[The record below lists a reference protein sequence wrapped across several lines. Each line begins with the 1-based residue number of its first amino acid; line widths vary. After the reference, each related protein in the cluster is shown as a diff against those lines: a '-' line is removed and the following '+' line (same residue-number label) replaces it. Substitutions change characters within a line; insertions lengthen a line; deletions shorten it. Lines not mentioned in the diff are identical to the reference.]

1 MQPVLNWD
9 LRWLIEWWELPVQV
23 WRWSNLSFYHLFANK
38 TAFSHTLLLC
48 ALTPMLEL
56 ILSLGTKDPGSIE
69 YQRAMDP
76 HLLLRLQSAN
86 QNPLNRLLTNQR
98 YGWCK
103 TGCRGKVVYN
113 AGPGAGGDRQ
123 ELAVAVPGSGLPCSL
138 GSVSSENMRPDGH
151 YRTLTP
157 VHRRRIHS
165 LLMQRFSPFIKS
177 RTIKTGF
184 KNWPQWPHDVD

>member
-1 MQPVLNWD
+1 MMRCNDTLLLQHDGLITESAQWTNPCIRAGRNSINHYAASLE
-9 LRWLIEWWELPVQV
+9 LGFTLIEWWELPVQV
-23 WRWSNLSFYHLFANK
+23 WRRSNLSFYHLFANK
-38 TAFSHTLLLC
+38 TAFSHTLLQC

-69 YQRAMDP
+69 YQGAMDP

-123 ELAVAVPGSGLPCSL
+123 ELAAAPGLGLPLLPSDNTE
-138 GSVSSENMRPDGH
+138 SSGH
-151 YRTLTP
+151 
-157 VHRRRIHS
+157 
-165 LLMQRFSPFIKS
+165 
-177 RTIKTGF
+177 
-184 KNWPQWPHDVD
+184 